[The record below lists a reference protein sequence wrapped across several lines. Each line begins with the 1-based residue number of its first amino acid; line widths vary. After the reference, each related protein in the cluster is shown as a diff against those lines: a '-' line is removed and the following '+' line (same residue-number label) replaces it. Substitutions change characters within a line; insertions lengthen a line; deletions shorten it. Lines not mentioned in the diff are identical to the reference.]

1 MKKSLIFT
9 LASVLLIALVSF
21 TGATKLVS
29 NKTHIKF
36 FSSTPAE
43 DIESNNYKAVSTIDP
58 GSGQIVFSVPM
69 QSFEFEKALMQK
81 HFNNKEFL
89 DTKGHPKAKLTGT
102 ITNLDAINFLKDG
115 VYDAE
120 ISGELTIKGATKAI
134 NEKGTITV
142 KGKVIEAN
150 SKLNVILADYGIAF
164 EKGKP
169 STNIAES
176 VEVTVVAEYQ
186 LQ

>member
-1 MKKSLIFT
+1 MKKSVIFT
-9 LASVLLIALVSF
+9 LASFIIISLASF
-21 TGATKLVS
+21 TAATKLGS

-58 GSGQIVFSVPM
+58 GSGEIVFSVPM
-69 QSFEFEKALMQK
+69 QSFEFDKALMQK

-89 DTKGHPKAKLTGT
+89 DTKSHPKAKLTGK
-102 ITNLDAINFLKDG
+102 ITNLDDVNFSKDG
-115 VYDAE
+115 TYNVE
-120 ISGELTIKGATKAI
+120 IKGDLTIKGSTKPFH
-134 NEKGTITV
+134 EKGTINV
-142 KGKVIEAN
+142 KGQKVEAN
-150 SKLNVILADYGIAF
+150 SKFTVTLADYGVAF

-169 STNIAES
+169 ATNVAKS
-176 VEVTVVAEYQ
+176 VEVTVFAEYQ